1 MPFDDSTIFLQIKF
15 IAKCKSKLVYFKVQQ
30 KSFSKWSRCFITKL
44 YILFYYEMH
53 HLLQNVYL
61 LQNVAVKRPLK
72 IKYNT

>member
-1 MPFDDSTIFLQIKF
+1 MYKQS
-15 IAKCKSKLVYFKVQQ
+15 SYFKVQQ
-30 KSFSKWSRCFITKL
+30 KSFSKWSQYFITKL

-61 LQNVAVKRPLK
+61 LQNVAARRPLK